1 MASRYGYRLDEFL
14 KLTQKEVE
22 FLTLT
27 AIRNKV
33 EERNERF
40 LLAGAKK
47 SDLPEYKCKM
57 KHIELTEE
65 EKIKQGFEIYEK
77 IGKDV

>member
-1 MASRYGYRLDEFL
+1 L

-57 KHIELTEE
+57 KELNKKSVEERDNEILANFKFIEECLAQT
-65 EKIKQGFEIYEK
+65 KK
-77 IGKDV
+77 